1 MINKGTFSAMYEN
14 FDKEVV
20 VEIIDIFIKE
30 YPDRIIQLEQDIQNG
45 DLESLYKHAH
55 SLKGVIAN
63 FYDEDARQLALAL
76 ETKGKTKD
84 SAGLSDLLNQLKISC
99 ESLLSELKT
108 LRNIYV

>member
-1 MINKGTFSAMYEN
+1 MVDKATFTAMYEN

-30 YPDRIIQLEQDIQNG
+30 YPERMAQLQNDIHAG
-45 DLESLYKHAH
+45 DLDSLYKHAH

-76 ETKGKTKD
+76 ETKGKTHD
-84 SAGLSDLLNQLKISC
+84 ATGVEDLFIQLKTAC
-99 ESLLSELKT
+99 ESLLAELT
-108 LRNIYV
+108 LLRKAYV

>member
-1 MINKGTFSAMYEN
+1 MVDKATFTAMYEN

-30 YPDRIIQLEQDIQNG
+30 YPDRMAQLEQDIQAG
-45 DLESLYKHAH
+45 DLDSLYKHAH

-84 SAGLSDLLNQLKISC
+84 PSGAPELLQKLKSACELLLA
-99 ESLLSELKT
+99 ELKT
-108 LRNIYV
+108 LRTAYV

>member
-1 MINKGTFSAMYEN
+1 MIDKATFTAMYEN

-30 YPDRIIQLEQDIQNG
+30 YPERISQLEQDIRSG

-63 FYDEDARQLALAL
+63 FYDEEARQLALAL

-84 SAGLSDLLNQLKISC
+84 PSEAPELLGKLKTAC
-99 ESLLSELKT
+99 EMLLAELKV
-108 LRNIYV
+108 LRASYV

>member
-1 MINKGTFSAMYEN
+1 MIDKTTFTAMYEN

-30 YPDRIIQLEQDIQNG
+30 YPERIAQLEQDIQSG

-63 FYDEDARQLALAL
+63 FYDEEARQLALAL
-76 ETKGKTKD
+76 ETKGKTQD
-84 SAGLSDLLNQLKISC
+84 PSGAPELLAQLKTAC
-99 ESLLSELKT
+99 ELLLTELKA
-108 LRNIYV
+108 LRSSYF